1 MSVFQKTELTDE
13 IEINDIGI
21 YELII
26 EKILTFP
33 CD

>member
-21 YELII
+21 YVLII

-33 CD
+33 RD